1 MRAAGTVGLVLAALI
16 PVALA
21 GCSNAP
27 SEFMRP
33 PTLSGVGTGLV
44 PKTAASADDSEA
56 EALLHTPIPPTPR
69 ANSLYTDQRIARIG
83 DIVTVNISIND
94 KATFGNSTG
103 RSTSA
108 KTNLAF
114 DWLFNP
120 QGSGASTST
129 PTPLTFNSDVN
140 STSSSQGL
148 GNIDRSEV
156 LQVSV
161 PAVVTQVLPNGNLM
175 ISGSQEVRVN
185 FELREITVAG
195 IVRPADISR
204 NNTIAYDHV
213 AEARISYGGRGRLS
227 EVQQPGWGQQVYD
240 AAKPF

>member
-1 MRAAGTVGLVLAALI
+1 MRAAVTVGLVSAILI
-16 PVALA
+16 PLALA

-27 SEFMRP
+27 SEFLRP
-33 PTLSGVGTGLV
+33 PALSGVGTGLV
-44 PKTAASADDSEA
+44 PKTAVSADDSEA
-56 EALLHTPIPPTPR
+56 EALLHTPVPGTPR
-69 ANSLYTDQRIARIG
+69 ASSLYTDQRIARVG
-83 DIVTVNISIND
+83 DILTVNISIND
-94 KATFGNSTG
+94 KATFGNSTD
-103 RSTSA
+103 RTTTA
-108 KTNLAF
+108 KTNFAF

-120 QGSGASTST
+120 AGSGSSTTT

-140 STSSSQGL
+140 SSSAAKGV

-161 PAVVTQVLPNGNLM
+161 PAVVTGVLPNGNLM

-204 NNTIAYDHV
+204 NNTIPYDHV

-227 EVQQPGWGQQVYD
+227 EVQQPSWGQQVYD
-240 AAKPF
+240 VAKPF